1 MVQTQFVAPNFSVN
15 LFTTFPAIIHLDS
28 TKRFQCFRFA
38 DAELF
43 GVLCFWILFWN
54 NWNIRQQLENWVV
67 HYISLPL
74 SLPLTLI
81 QTHSLTYTNTP
92 ISPSLSPSLP
102 LSLIQSLSFY
112 PISGCV
118 MTATRYR
125 QAKISCQAVLIF
137 TLVVDEHLSEG
148 FWVAAQF
155 SYLKPSGLVRVV
167 GFARHGFESRWMASN
182 LGSL

>member
-1 MVQTQFVAPNFSVN
+1 MLKQNFTFY
-15 LFTTFPAIIHLDS
+15 LFTTFPEIIHLDS

-43 GVLCFWILFWN
+43 RVLCFWILFWN

-81 QTHSLTYTNTP
+81 QTHSLTNTKT
-92 ISPSLSPSLP
+92 P
-102 LSLIQSLSFY
+102 LSHTRTRTRTLTQSLSFY

-155 SYLKPSGLVRVV
+155 SYLKPSGLERVV